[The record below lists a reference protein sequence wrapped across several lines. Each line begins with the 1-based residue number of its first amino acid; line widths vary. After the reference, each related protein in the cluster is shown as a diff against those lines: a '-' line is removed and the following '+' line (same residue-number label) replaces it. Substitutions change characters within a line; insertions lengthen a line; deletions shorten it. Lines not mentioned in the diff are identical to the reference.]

1 MFKALMLDRR
11 DGTVEAAIRELD
23 ESALP
28 EGDTLIDVEY
38 SSLNYKDG
46 LAITGKGKIIRG
58 ELPFIP
64 GIDLAGRIIETS
76 SGRYAS
82 RERVVVT
89 GWQIGEKYW
98 GGYSQKQ
105 RVRSEWLVP
114 IPESL
119 STRQAMILGTA
130 GVTAMLSVMA
140 LEHQGLKPDDG
151 EVVVTGASGGVGS
164 IAIALLSARGYQ
176 VVASTGSQEAREFL
190 ESLGAQRIID
200 RHELPAAAEKPLDT
214 SRWAGAIDTVGGATL
229 AGIISQLFPHA
240 SVAACGNASGFDLET
255 TVFPFIL
262 RGVNLLGIDSNTATF
277 EQRRKAWSRMASDL
291 SEPTLERIQSAVIG
305 LEQIAEKSREITEG
319 KIQGRVVIDVMR
331 S

>member
-1 MFKALMLDRR
+1 MFKALMLERR
-11 DGTVEAAIRELD
+11 DGTVEAVIRELD

-28 EGDTLIDVEY
+28 EGDTLVDVEY

-46 LAITGKGKIIRG
+46 LAITGKGKVIRG

-64 GIDLAGRIIETS
+64 GIDLAGRIVETT
-76 SGRYAS
+76 SGRFDAGD
-82 RERVVVT
+82 RVVVT

-130 GVTAMLSVMA
+130 GLTAMLSVMA
-140 LEHQGLKPDDG
+140 LEHQGLKADQG

-164 IAIALLSARGYQ
+164 IAIALLAARGYRI
-176 VVASTGSQEAREFL
+176 VASTGSQASDYLEA
-190 ESLGAQRIID
+190 LGAGRIID
-200 RHELPAAAEKPLDT
+200 RRELPAAAEKPLDK

-229 AGIISQLFPHA
+229 AGIISQLATHA

-277 EQRRKAWSRMASDL
+277 EQRSEAWNRMAGDL
-291 SEPTLERIQSAVIG
+291 SAETLERIESEVIG
-305 LEQIAEKSREITEG
+305 LEQIAEKSRQITEG
-319 KIQGRVVIDVMR
+319 KIDGRVVIDLKR

>member
-1 MFKALMLDRR
+1 MFKALMLERR
-11 DGTVEAAIRELD
+11 DGTVEAVIRELD

-28 EGDTLIDVEY
+28 EGDTLVDVEY

-46 LAITGKGKIIRG
+46 LAITGKGKVIRG

-64 GIDLAGRIIETS
+64 GIDLAGRIVETT
-76 SGRYAS
+76 SGRFDAGD
-82 RERVVVT
+82 RVVVT

-130 GVTAMLSVMA
+130 GLTAMLSVMA
-140 LEHQGLKPDDG
+140 LEHQGLKADQG

-164 IAIALLSARGYQ
+164 IAIALLAARGYR
-176 VVASTGSQEAREFL
+176 VVASTGSQANGYLEA
-190 ESLGAQRIID
+190 LGAGRIID
-200 RHELPAAAEKPLDT
+200 RRELPAAAEKPLDK

-229 AGIISQLFPHA
+229 AGIISQLATHA

-277 EQRRKAWSRMASDL
+277 EQRSEAWNRMAGDL
-291 SEPTLERIQSAVIG
+291 SAETLERIESEVIG
-305 LEQIAEKSREITEG
+305 LEQIAEKSRQITEG
-319 KIQGRVVIDVMR
+319 KIDGRVVIDLKR